1 MKKIALKTIGLVML
15 IEAAFMVIPGIIAI
29 CYGEQDWKMFG
40 MIVVA
45 TAIVGGLLFMIKP
58 EKRKMHAKDGII
70 VVALAWIVMGLIGA
84 VPYVMSGLLPDYID
98 ALFESVSGFT
108 TSGVSIIPDVEIASH
123 AMLFWRSLTHWIGG
137 MGVLV
142 FMLAITPI
150 AGGSSMHLMRAEAPG
165 PTTEK
170 ISPKI
175 SQTAKWLYL
184 IYFALTIAEVIA
196 LVIAKLGVFES
207 FLISFGTLA
216 TGGFSFLNSSLAAF
230 TTAQQA
236 IVIVFMILAGCNFS
250 LFFFIATGKFKKALT
265 DSELICYI
273 SILVIVSAL
282 IAINV
287 NALCSQ
293 YNTFGEA
300 LHQSIFATVSA
311 MTSTGFGAADYSSW
325 PGFSKGLIL
334 LVMFIGGCAGST
346 AGGIK
351 VSRFMILVK
360 AIKKYLKE
368 KIHPRN
374 VSVVKYQKKE
384 VEDEVVRGIL
394 VYFGIFILI
403 FGASMIIVSLE
414 PNMDFA
420 TGFSCV
426 STTLNNNGIEIRT
439 VNFGGFYNFSW
450 LSRIIF
456 IIDMLFGRLEI
467 FPIVIFFSWLFSPVT
482 GLYKKIKRKAIH

>member
-1 MKKIALKTIGLVML
+1 MYKIALKTLGLVML
-15 IEAAFMVIPGIIAI
+15 IEAAFMVIPIIVAV
-29 CYGEQDWKMFG
+29 CYHEPDWKMFG

-45 TAIVGGLLFMIKP
+45 TAIVGGLLFLIKP
-58 EKRKMHAKDGII
+58 AKQKMHAKDGII
-70 VVALAWIVMGLIGA
+70 IVALVWIVMSLIGA
-84 VPYVMSGLLPDYID
+84 IPYVMSGLLPNYIN

-108 TSGVSIIPDVEIASH
+108 TSGVSIIPDIEIASH

-150 AGGSSMHLMRAEAPG
+150 AGGASMHLMRAEAPG

-170 ISPKI
+170 VSPKI

-184 IYFALTIAEVIA
+184 IYLALTLAEVLA

-236 IVIVFMILAGCNFS
+236 IVVVFMILAGCNFS
-250 LFFFIATGKFKKALT
+250 LFFFVATGKFKKAIT

-273 SILVIVSAL
+273 SILAIASIF

-287 NALCSQ
+287 NALSGI
-293 YNTFGEA
+293 YDTFSEA
-300 LHQSIFATVSA
+300 LHQSIFAAVSS
-311 MTSTGFGAADYSSW
+311 MTSTGFAAADYSAW

-351 VSRFMILVK
+351 VSRFMIMVK
-360 AIKKYLKE
+360 AVKKYLKE

-384 VEDEVVRGIL
+384 VDDEVVRGIL

-403 FGASMIIVSLE
+403 FASSMILVSLE
-414 PNMDFA
+414 PNMDFS
-420 TGFSCV
+420 TNFSCV

-439 VNFGGFYNFSW
+439 VDFGGFYNFSW
-450 LSRIIF
+450 ISRIVF

-467 FPIVIFFSWLFSPVT
+467 FPIVLLFSWLFSPVT
-482 GLYKKIKRKAIH
+482 GIYKKIKRKAM

>member
-1 MKKIALKTIGLVML
+1 MYKIALKTLGLVML
-15 IEAAFMVIPGIIAI
+15 IEAAFMVIPIIVAV
-29 CYGEQDWKMFG
+29 CYHEPDWKMFG

-45 TAIVGGLLFMIKP
+45 TAIVGGLLFLIKP
-58 EKRKMHAKDGII
+58 AKQKMHAKDGII
-70 VVALAWIVMGLIGA
+70 IVALVWIVMSLIGA
-84 VPYVMSGLLPDYID
+84 IPYVMSGLLPNYLN

-108 TSGVSIIPDVEIASH
+108 TSGVSIIPDIEIASH

-150 AGGSSMHLMRAEAPG
+150 AGGASMHLMRAEAPG

-170 ISPKI
+170 VSPKI

-184 IYFALTIAEVIA
+184 IYLALTLAEVLA

-236 IVIVFMILAGCNFS
+236 IVVVFMILAGCNFS
-250 LFFFIATGKFKKALT
+250 LFFFVATGKFKKAIT

-273 SILVIVSAL
+273 SILAIASIF

-287 NALCSQ
+287 NALSGI
-293 YNTFGEA
+293 YDTFSEA
-300 LHQSIFATVSA
+300 LHQSIFAAVSS
-311 MTSTGFGAADYSSW
+311 MTSTGFAAADYSAW

-351 VSRFMILVK
+351 VSRFMIMVK
-360 AIKKYLKE
+360 AVKKYLKE

-384 VEDEVVRGIL
+384 VDDEVVRGIL

-403 FGASMIIVSLE
+403 FASSMILVSLE
-414 PNMDFA
+414 PNMDFS
-420 TGFSCV
+420 TNFSCV

-439 VNFGGFYNFSW
+439 VDFGGFYNFSW
-450 LSRIIF
+450 ISRIVF
-456 IIDMLFGRLEI
+456 IIDMLFG
-467 FPIVIFFSWLFSPVT
+467 
-482 GLYKKIKRKAIH
+482 